1 MNEIHIKVPDM
12 SCGHCVGAIEGALNE
27 LEGLISIEADL
38 ETKLVIIKTDN
49 DLDPSSVLSSVAGV
63 GYTPELV
70 G

>member
-27 LEGLISIEADL
+27 LEGITSIEANL
-38 ETKLVIIKTDN
+38 ETKIVIIKSDN
-49 DLDPSSVLSSVAGV
+49 DLDPDSALASVTGV
-63 GYTPELV
+63 GYTPELM